1 MKAVNTVTAS
11 VMHGAQDAMYLSKS
25 CLPCLCGGLLK
36 HSVPQVNILDA
47 VRWLVRE
54 TQPQDSLVFAFS
66 GHGCLDVSD
75 EQKRDGILSSD
86 YEQV

>member
-1 MKAVNTVTAS
+1 MSFPT
-11 VMHGAQDAMYLSKS
+11 HGAQDTKYLSKS
-25 CLPCLCGGLLK
+25 CLHCLCGGPLK
-36 HSVPQVNILDA
+36 QPMPQVNILDA
-47 VRWLVRE
+47 VRWLVND

-75 EQKRDGILSSD
+75 EQERDGILSSD

>member
-1 MKAVNTVTAS
+1 MALK
-11 VMHGAQDAMYLSKS
+11 M
-25 CLPCLCGGLLK
+25 PCTSARAACPACVADLLK

>member
-1 MKAVNTVTAS
+1 
-11 VMHGAQDAMYLSKS
+11 MHGAQDNMYLSKS
-25 CLPCLCGGLLK
+25 RLHCLGGGTLMQA
-36 HSVPQVNILDA
+36 VPQVNILDA

-75 EQKRDGILSSD
+75 EQERDGILSSD